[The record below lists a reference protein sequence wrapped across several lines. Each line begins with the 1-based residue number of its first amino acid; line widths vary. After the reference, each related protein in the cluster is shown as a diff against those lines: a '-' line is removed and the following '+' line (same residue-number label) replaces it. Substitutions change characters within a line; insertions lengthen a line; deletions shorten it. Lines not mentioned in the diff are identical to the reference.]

1 MADLH
6 ALIRLNKHELD
17 ERRRVLT
24 ALNVEMMVLQN
35 QRQALEDAF
44 AAEKAAVD
52 QLEEAAFTFANYV
65 QAVNKRREE
74 IDEAARILAE
84 QIEKAKEAVMETFGE
99 IKKFEMAQAERDRI
113 EADKRKAKE
122 DQMMDDIGLE
132 TFRRKEDEE

>member
-24 ALNVEMMVLQN
+24 ALNSEMALIEA
-35 QRQALEDAF
+35 QRQKLEEEF

-52 QLEEAAFTFANYV
+52 ENGDVTFTFANYV
-65 QAVNKRREE
+65 QAVNLRREQ
-74 IDEAARILAE
+74 IDEDTRALVER
-84 QIEKAKEAVMETFGE
+84 IEKAKEAVMETFAE

-113 EADKRKAKE
+113 EAERIKAKE
-122 DQMMDDIGLE
+122 DQAMDDIGIE
-132 TFRRKEDEE
+132 GFRRKETEE